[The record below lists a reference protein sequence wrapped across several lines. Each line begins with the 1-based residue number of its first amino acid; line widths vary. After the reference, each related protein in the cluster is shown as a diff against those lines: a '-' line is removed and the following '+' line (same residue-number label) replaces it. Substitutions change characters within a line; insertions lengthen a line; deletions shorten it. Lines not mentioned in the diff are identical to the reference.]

1 MVTVG
6 VQISQKLFSGLESG
20 TDIGFSGS
28 EITNL
33 TKVQGSGYGR
43 LRYGYCRCA
52 NQSKMALLAAYK
64 VTAVGLALGLDY
76 GMQGY
81 VRSPY

>member
-1 MVTVG
+1 M
-6 VQISQKLFSGLESG
+6 FSGLESG

-64 VTAVGLALGLDY
+64 VTSGSRRRRGSGTRFGIGLRYAGL
-76 GMQGY
+76 
-81 VRSPY
+81 R